1 MITFYTA
8 VGRYKLHNDENGNRH
23 PVVILNNKEHIL
35 DLQEMILW
43 SSLIWKIYTL
53 DELRTIFYRKER
65 EAHILGELSFEEY
78 MGKLEEKGLIVS
90 GCDYVGIDALY
101 NLLSKLYIV
110 PVTGS
115 LFTKLSAFLHLT
127 FARGVPFRVT
137 KNIFKNDTLTS
148 DEKLVLALT
157 KQTLL
162 STAELIK
169 CVQKG
174 TTDLTSN
181 DKVMDTLYD
190 DEVTTCDNIGIFSR
204 FYAKQKPVL
213 QAVSNLYLKKLI
225 LFETL

>member
-8 VGRYKLHNDENGNRH
+8 VGRYEMRNGETGNRH
-23 PVVILNNKEHIL
+23 PVVILNSKEHIL

-43 SSLIWKIYTL
+43 SSLMWRIYTL
-53 DELRTIFYRKER
+53 DELRAIFYKKER

-78 MGKLEEKGLIVS
+78 LDKLEKKGLIVS
-90 GCDYVGIDALY
+90 GCDYIGIDALY
-101 NLLSKLYIV
+101 NLLSRLYIV

-115 LFTKLSAFLHLT
+115 LFTKLSAFFHLT
-127 FARGVPFRVT
+127 FVRGVPFRVT
-137 KNIFKNDTLTS
+137 KNIFTKDKLTG

-157 KQTLL
+157 QQAML

-181 DKVMDTLYD
+181 DKVMDALYD
-190 DEVTTCDNIGIFSR
+190 DEITTCDNIGIFSR

>member
-8 VGRYKLHNDENGNRH
+8 VGRYELHSGENGNRY
-23 PVVILNNKEHIL
+23 PVVILNNKEYIL
-35 DLQEMILW
+35 DLQEMIIW
-43 SSLIWKIYTL
+43 SSLMWKIHIL
-53 DELRTIFYRKER
+53 DELRAIFYKKER

-78 MGKLEEKGLIVS
+78 IDKLEKKGLIVS

-110 PVTGS
+110 PVTGN
-115 LFTKLSAFLHLT
+115 LFTKVSAFLHLT
-127 FARGVPFRVT
+127 FVRGVPFRVT
-137 KNIFKNDTLTS
+137 KNIFIKDKLTS

-157 KQTLL
+157 RQALL

-169 CVQKG
+169 CMQKG
-174 TTDLTSN
+174 ATDLSSN

-190 DEVTTCDNIGIFSR
+190 DEITTCDNIGIFSR
-204 FYAKQKPVL
+204 FFVEQQSVL

>member
-8 VGRYKLHNDENGNRH
+8 VGRYELRNDENGDRH
-23 PVVILNNKEHIL
+23 PVIILNNKKHIL

-43 SSLIWKIYTL
+43 SSLMWKIHTL
-53 DELRTIFYRKER
+53 DELRAIFYKKER
-65 EAHILGELSFEEY
+65 EAHMLGELSFEEY
-78 MGKLEEKGLIVS
+78 LDKLEKRGLIVS

-101 NLLSKLYIV
+101 NLLSKLYII

-127 FARGVPFRVT
+127 FVRSIPFRVT
-137 KNIFKNDTLTS
+137 KNIFVKDKLTG

-157 KQTLL
+157 QQAVL

-169 CVQKG
+169 CVRKG
-174 TTDLTSN
+174 ATDLASN

-190 DEVTTCDNIGIFSR
+190 DEITTCDNIGIFSR
-204 FYAKQKPVL
+204 FYAEQKPVL

-225 LFETL
+225 LFETI